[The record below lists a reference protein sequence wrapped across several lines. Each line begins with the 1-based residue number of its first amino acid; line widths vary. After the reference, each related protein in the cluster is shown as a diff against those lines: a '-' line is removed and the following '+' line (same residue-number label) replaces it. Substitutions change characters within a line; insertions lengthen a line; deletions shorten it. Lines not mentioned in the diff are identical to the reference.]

1 MKYGILCLICL
12 AVVGCT
18 NAKKQ
23 IAENNTSSKTLLW
36 GSCNLVR
43 TDTLKGDSLGTEIF
57 MKTLHDSYPLTV
69 QSVTALVA
77 NPTDIFL
84 EFGRSWN
91 LQKWNC
97 YGWLN
102 AETKA
107 DFWWTD
113 ELIVLLNGQH
123 KCHYFEFPIGSLY
136 KLAKG
141 KYRITKLFWHN
152 NQELNLT
159 AEFRIQ

>member
-57 MKTLHDSYPLTV
+57 M
-69 QSVTALVA
+69 
-77 NPTDIFL
+77 
-84 EFGRSWN
+84 
-91 LQKWNC
+91 
-97 YGWLN
+97 
-102 AETKA
+102 
-107 DFWWTD
+107 
-113 ELIVLLNGQH
+113 
-123 KCHYFEFPIGSLY
+123 
-136 KLAKG
+136 
-141 KYRITKLFWHN
+141 
-152 NQELNLT
+152 
-159 AEFRIQ
+159 

>member
-91 LQKWNC
+91 LQKWNG

-107 DFWWTD
+107 DFF
-113 ELIVLLNGQH
+113 IFF
-123 KCHYFEFPIGSLY
+123 KKI
-136 KLAKG
+136 
-141 KYRITKLFWHN
+141 
-152 NQELNLT
+152 
-159 AEFRIQ
+159 